1 MTQKISRMVDI
12 YLVNSSQSCI
22 GKCDVFDG
30 ERHASLQQE
39 DNLRVCDGAMGFLA
53 LTHQA
58 SRWLIFSHIIGAFG
72 WLVLGIKL

>member
-1 MTQKISRMVDI
+1 MTQKISGMVDI

-22 GKCDVFDG
+22 GKCDVFDAL
-30 ERHASLQQE
+30 HASFQQE

-58 SRWLIFSHIIGAFG
+58 SRWLIFSHIIGAIG
-72 WLVLGIKL
+72 WLEQVKG